1 MTTLVP
7 LCLGWMSND
16 ADLFVPGEEGTIRY
30 PVPGY
35 AVVHERG
42 TVLFDTGLHESLI
55 TSSDLLGALAAMF
68 TVEMTPDDLP
78 EARLVAAGID
88 PTSVTHVVN
97 SHLHFDHCGHNGP
110 FADAVT
116 LIQVPEWEA
125 AQHPT
130 KYAYAGV
137 PLDEI
142 GGGDLRLVE
151 GEVDLFGDGTVVLV
165 PTPGHTVGHQSL
177 LVRAD
182 PAPDADSAL
191 LVGDACYVRRM
202 LAARVD
208 AQVRDRCAGATGVV
222 RRPRAL
228 RGGRGA
234 ADLLPRC
241 RRVGRRAGRSPASLG
256 GLTVAAGDAAPRRR
270 AAAAHRRTAAWF
282 DRSPTWVG

>member
-16 ADLFVPGEEGTIRY
+16 ADMFVPGEEGTIRY

-55 TSSDLLGALAAMF
+55 TSSDLLGALASMF
-68 TVEMTPDDLP
+68 TVELTPADMP
-78 EARLVAAGID
+78 EVRLAEAGID
-88 PTSVTHVVN
+88 PASVTHVVN

-116 LIQVPEWEA
+116 LVQGPEWEA
-125 AQHPT
+125 AQRPT

-142 GGGDLRLVE
+142 GGGDLHLVD
-151 GEVDLFGDGTVVLV
+151 GEVDLFGDGTVLLV

-177 LVRAD
+177 LVRA
-182 PAPDADSAL
+182 
-191 LVGDACYVRRM
+191 
-202 LAARVD
+202 
-208 AQVRDRCAGATGVV
+208 
-222 RRPRAL
+222 
-228 RGGRGA
+228 
-234 ADLLPRC
+234 
-241 RRVGRRAGRSPASLG
+241 ASI
-256 GLTVAAGDAAPRRR
+256 RRR
-270 AAAAHRRTAAWF
+270 
-282 DRSPTWVG
+282 

>member
-1 MTTLVP
+1 
-7 LCLGWMSND
+7 MSND
-16 ADLFVPGEEGTIRY
+16 ADLMVPGETGTMRY

-68 TVEMTPDDLP
+68 TVELTPADLA
-78 EARLVAAGID
+78 EVRLAAAGID
-88 PTSVTHVVN
+88 PASVTHVVN

-116 LIQVPEWEA
+116 LVQAPEWEA
-125 AQHPT
+125 AQRPT

-177 LVRAD
+177 LVRAG
-182 PAPDADSAL
+182 PEPHADSAL

-202 LAARVD
+202 LAARLTPKFAVD
-208 AQVRDRCAGATGVV
+208 VPGQLASYGILERYEAAGAALVFSHDVDEWDTVPAGL
-222 RRPRAL
+222 RPA
-228 RGGRGA
+228 
-234 ADLLPRC
+234 
-241 RRVGRRAGRSPASLG
+241 
-256 GLTVAAGDAAPRRR
+256 TVD
-270 AAAAHRRTAAWF
+270 
-282 DRSPTWVG
+282 

>member
-1 MTTLVP
+1 VTTLVP

-16 ADLFVPGEEGTIRY
+16 ADLMVPGEAGTMRY

-55 TSSDLLGALAAMF
+55 TSSELLGALAEMF
-68 TVEMTPDDLP
+68 TVELTPADLA
-78 EARLVAAGID
+78 EVRLAEAGID
-88 PTSVTHVVN
+88 PASVTHVVN

-116 LIQVPEWEA
+116 LVQTPEWEA
-125 AQHPT
+125 AQRPT

-142 GGGDLRLVE
+142 GGGDLRLVD

-177 LVRAD
+177 LVRAG
-182 PAPDADSAL
+182 PEPDADRAL

-202 LAARVD
+202 LAARLTPKFAIDGPGQLASYGVLERYE
-208 AQVRDRCAGATGVV
+208 AAGARLIFSHDVDEWDAVPAGL
-222 RRPRAL
+222 RP
-228 RGGRGA
+228 GA
-234 ADLLPRC
+234 
-241 RRVGRRAGRSPASLG
+241 PA
-256 GLTVAAGDAAPRRR
+256 
-270 AAAAHRRTAAWF
+270 
-282 DRSPTWVG
+282 

>member
-1 MTTLVP
+1 
-7 LCLGWMSND
+7 MSNE
-16 ADLFVPGEEGTIRY
+16 ADLMVPGEPGTMRY

-68 TVEMTPDDLP
+68 TVELTPADLP
-78 EARLVAAGID
+78 EARLAAAGID
-88 PTSVTHVVN
+88 PASVTHVVN

-116 LIQVPEWEA
+116 LVQAPEWEA
-125 AQHPT
+125 AQRPT
-130 KYAYAGV
+130 KYSYAGV

-142 GGGDLRLVE
+142 GGGDLRLVD

-177 LVRAD
+177 IVRAG
-182 PAPDADSAL
+182 PEPDADSAL

-202 LAARVD
+202 LAARLTPRFAIDVPGQL
-208 AQVRDRCAGATGVV
+208 ASYEILERYEAAGAKLIFSHDVDEWDTVPAGL
-222 RRPRAL
+222 RPVSV
-228 RGGRGA
+228 
-234 ADLLPRC
+234 D
-241 RRVGRRAGRSPASLG
+241 
-256 GLTVAAGDAAPRRR
+256 
-270 AAAAHRRTAAWF
+270 
-282 DRSPTWVG
+282 